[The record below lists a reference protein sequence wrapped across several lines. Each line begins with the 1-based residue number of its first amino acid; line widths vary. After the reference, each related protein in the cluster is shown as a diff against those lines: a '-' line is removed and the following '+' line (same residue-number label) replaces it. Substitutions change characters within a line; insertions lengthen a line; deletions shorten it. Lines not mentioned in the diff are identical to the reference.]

1 MQDPCMRMSF
11 VAWEDEVPG
20 CSGETKIGGLQR
32 GMIEIV
38 VLVLVQEQPAVAVID
53 RVKMLPSL
61 GDTCPMEKEKREKGK
76 KNKGKRKRW
85 LIEMQISQLK
95 GGRSDRQY
103 PYRRVKLG
111 IRAAY

>member
-1 MQDPCMRMSF
+1 MRMSF

-38 VLVLVQEQPAVAVID
+38 VLVLVQEQPVVAVID
-53 RVKMLPSL
+53 RVKMFPSL

-76 KNKGKRKRW
+76 KTKEKGKGG
-85 LIEMQISQLK
+85 LLK
-95 GGRSDRQY
+95 CRS
-103 PYRRVKLG
+103 LS
-111 IRAAY
+111 